1 MGTSPFFNRSI
12 SKLSTKGLVFCP
24 PDGRKWLEPLYA
36 LECALY
42 RPLRAQ
48 GKGVDNPTIGLLIC
62 KEKDKVQAQ
71 YALESSTQPISI
83 SEYEL
88 EKFYPEKVEGT
99 MPSIE
104 EIEKRLCEVPL

>member
-1 MGTSPFFNRSI
+1 
-12 SKLSTKGLVFCP
+12 
-24 PDGRKWLEPLYA
+24 
-36 LECALY
+36 
-42 RPLRAQ
+42 
-48 GKGVDNPTIGLLIC
+48 
-62 KEKDKVQAQ
+62 VQAQ

-104 EIEKRLCEVPL
+104 EIEKRLREEPSM

>member
-1 MGTSPFFNRSI
+1 MVACNHI
-12 SKLSTKGLVFCP
+12 LKK
-24 PDGRKWLEPLYA
+24 DGR
-36 LECALY
+36 
-42 RPLRAQ
+42 
-48 GKGVDNPTIGLLIC
+48 DNPTIGLLIC

-104 EIEKRLCEVPL
+104 EIEKRLCEELL

>member
-1 MGTSPFFNRSI
+1 MACNHI
-12 SKLSTKGLVFCP
+12 LKKE
-24 PDGRKWLEPLYA
+24 GR
-36 LECALY
+36 
-42 RPLRAQ
+42 
-48 GKGVDNPTIGLLIC
+48 DNPTIGLLIC

-104 EIEKRLCEVPL
+104 EIEKRLREEPSM

>member
-1 MGTSPFFNRSI
+1 
-12 SKLSTKGLVFCP
+12 
-24 PDGRKWLEPLYA
+24 
-36 LECALY
+36 
-42 RPLRAQ
+42 
-48 GKGVDNPTIGLLIC
+48 
-62 KEKDKVQAQ
+62 VQAQ